1 MQSISFFLYHDNKSN
16 NDENEVFDIFDS
28 ESHHE

>member
-1 MQSISFFLYHDNKSN
+1 MQSISFFNHDNKSN
-16 NDENEVFDIFDS
+16 NDENEVLDIFDS